1 MIRKMLAALLVSLVT
16 VCSASAQTCGAYP
29 NTLTN
34 GTNAD
39 ANAVMSNFASILNC
53 ANTSLAAKSGATFT
67 GSAFFTGG
75 NVGIGTTTPSTRLTV
90 DSGLAGAA
98 LAIAAGGQTGRYY
111 TMGVNTSAAL
121 SFNDASVSA
130 PRMVIDSSGNVG
142 IGTATPSTRL
152 TVDSGLAGAALA
164 IAAGSQTG
172 RFYTLGLN
180 TSAALSLNDAAVGA
194 TRMLIDTSGN
204 VGIGTTTPA
213 FTLQVNGSVAG
224 VGAYNNTSD
233 GRLKKDIASL
243 EYGLDTIMKLRPVG
257 FNWVT
262 QDQEWKQQH
271 QIGLIAQEVE
281 PVVPEVV
288 TTAKDELQTKSLAY
302 GGLVPILIKA
312 VQDLKADNDNLRA
325 AHDSEAAQIA
335 ALTARLDAI
344 ESARLRRIAN
354 GE

>member
-1 MIRKMLAALLVSLVT
+1 MVI
-16 VCSASAQTCGAYP
+16 
-29 NTLTN
+29 
-34 GTNAD
+34 D
-39 ANAVMSNFASILNC
+39 
-53 ANTSLAAKSGATFT
+53 
-67 GSAFFTGG
+67 GSSS
-75 NVGIGTTTPSTRLTV
+75 VGIGTTTPSTRLTV
-90 DSGLAGAA
+90 DSGLPGPA
-98 LAIAAGGQTGRYY
+98 LAIAASSQTGRYY
-111 TMGVNTSAAL
+111 T
-121 SFNDASVSA
+121 
-130 PRMVIDSSGNVG
+130 
-142 IGTATPSTRL
+142 
-152 TVDSGLAGAALA
+152 
-164 IAAGSQTG
+164 
-172 RFYTLGLN
+172 LGL
-180 TSAALSLNDAAVGA
+180 TTTGALSLNDAALGA
-194 TRMLIDTSGN
+194 TRMLFDTSGS

-262 QDQEWKQQH
+262 QDQEWKKQH

-302 GGLVPILIKA
+302 GGLVPVLIKA